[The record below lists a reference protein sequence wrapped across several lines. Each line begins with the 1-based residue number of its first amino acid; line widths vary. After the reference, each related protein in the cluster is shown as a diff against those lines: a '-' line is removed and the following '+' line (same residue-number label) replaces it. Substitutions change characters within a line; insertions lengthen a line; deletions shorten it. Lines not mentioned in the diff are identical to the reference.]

1 MVGCSTGCHRFDAL
15 GRQEAAAAFAGAS
28 VVAVHGVVDAPVP
41 GFPPHVRQG
50 FLGDAA
56 QFLGVLDRKLP
67 GLQVGQNLGRQP
79 QQREPPEDMRLGAAD
94 PLGNVSLRIDEQ
106 LERLDR
112 CLRSGSCCSSS
123 HVHVPRMVLGALTV
137 TGPSVAKAL
146 QRAP

>member
-79 QQREPPEDMRLGAAD
+79 QQREPPKTCAWARPTHLAMFRFASTSSW
-94 PLGNVSLRIDEQ
+94 NVSTVVV
-106 LERLDR
+106 
-112 CLRSGSCCSSS
+112 RSGNCCCSS
-123 HVHVPRMVLGALTV
+123 HVHVPRMVLGPLTV
-137 TGPSVAKAL
+137 AGPSVAKAL